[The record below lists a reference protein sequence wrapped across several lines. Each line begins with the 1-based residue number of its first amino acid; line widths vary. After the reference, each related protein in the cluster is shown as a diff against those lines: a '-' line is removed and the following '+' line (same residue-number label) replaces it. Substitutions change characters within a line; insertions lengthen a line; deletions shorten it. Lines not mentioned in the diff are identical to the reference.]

1 MNWKRFGL
9 WMIVAVVLSTT
20 TLLILTALGCE
31 RSLAGLISAC
41 ACGLSPSVSQLLIK
55 VWGKC
60 K

>member
-9 WMIVAVVLSTT
+9 WIIVAVVLSAT

-55 VWGKC
+55 V
-60 K
+60 